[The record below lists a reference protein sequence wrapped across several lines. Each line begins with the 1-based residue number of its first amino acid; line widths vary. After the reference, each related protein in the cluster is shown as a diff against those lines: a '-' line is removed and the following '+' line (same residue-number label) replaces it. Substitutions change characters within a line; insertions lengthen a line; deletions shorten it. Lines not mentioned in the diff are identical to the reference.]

1 MIFIPTKPSP
11 MEIDMKSEVS
21 DDINAYYKYMC
32 KNTRLGKY
40 KQIEPGFKRGTL
52 CLSLII

>member
-1 MIFIPTKPSP
+1 MIFIPTKLSP
-11 MEIDMKSEVS
+11 MEYDIKSEVS
-21 DDINAYYKYMC
+21 EDIHVYYKHLC

-40 KQIEPGFKRGTL
+40 KRIEPGFKRGTL